1 MCEILLKISFL
12 LCLSLSLAHVIH
24 VDNTSGTNNTL
35 EERQLMGHQFM
46 CCMGD
51 CSYELVGDGNP
62 HTDYLHRQ
70 MTSTGD
76 CRDGPG
82 AKGCGVGFTASY
94 TFGYT
99 VSAGANVGW
108 FAPGFSVSESWTV
121 GETKTCSA
129 DVNATVCL
137 WYDMAYTAYTVQ
149 VVNKHLYSSVCS
161 NQPMGPLVMKAPNV
175 NNAHGGHWYCAYGKD
190 CREQGEEYW
199 CLTEDC
205 PPKGR
210 SKPQD

>member
-1 MCEILLKISFL
+1 MCAIYLRITFL
-12 LCLSLSLAHVIH
+12 LCLSLSLAHVIYMN
-24 VDNTSGTNNTL
+24 DTTGANNPL

-70 MTSTGD
+70 MTSTGE

-82 AKGCGVGFTASY
+82 AKGCGVGFSTSH

-99 VSAGANVGW
+99 VSAGANIGW
-108 FAPGFSVSESWTV
+108 FAPGFSVTESWTV

-129 DVNATVCL
+129 DINATVCL
-137 WYDMAYTAYTVQ
+137 WYDMAYV
-149 VVNKHLYSSVCS
+149 SSTLFRSCKSSILIHRDRPRTQYKSSIGVCIARC
-161 NQPMGPLVMKAPNV
+161 V
-175 NNAHGGHWYCAYGKD
+175 
-190 CREQGEEYW
+190 
-199 CLTEDC
+199 LT
-205 PPKGR
+205 
-210 SKPQD
+210 SPQDRE